1 MQNIKEII
9 TRIILLIVIFAT
21 LMMLLYLFEKSP
33 MDRKLNHTSS
43 DTINQTATT
52 TTTTSTSNLVMNQ
65 PDASSNVTNIK
76 FIYRNSNYFKTTSS
90 KTKF

>member
-9 TRIILLIVIFAT
+9 TRIILLIVIFAA

-33 MDRKLNHTSS
+33 MGRKLNHAS
-43 DTINQTATT
+43 DAINQTDATT
-52 TTTTSTSNLVMNQ
+52 TPSLVMNQ
-65 PDASSNVTNIK
+65 PDASSNLTNNIK

>member
-33 MDRKLNHTSS
+33 MGRKLNHTS

-52 TTTTSTSNLVMNQ
+52 TTTTTTSSLVMNQ